1 MMLLNEMLGIKYPII
16 QGGMTSI
23 SDGRFAASISNAG
36 GLGIIASGH
45 WDKEKVR
52 EEIHIL
58 KTLTNKPYGLN
69 VFMMSPYAEDI
80 IDLAIEEAVPVVT
93 TGAHSPEKYIR
104 RLKDAGIKVFPV
116 VSSVTLAKRISR
128 YGIDGIIAEGMESG
142 GHVGEATTMALLPQ
156 MIKELDVP
164 VIAAGGIGSGSQLAS
179 VLAMGGVGI
188 QIGTI
193 LLASE
198 EAPVHPNYKE
208 AIIKARDNDTVV
220 ILKNTG
226 APVRVLKNRL
236 TRKYLDMERKNIIDE
251 DLLAFEKEALKK
263 GIFEGDLDMGCMPLG
278 QIAGLVREIKPV
290 GQILDDIMNEAFE
303 ATKALN
309 DSINRLKGGN

>member
-1 MMLLNEMLGIKYPII
+1 M
-16 QGGMTSI
+16 
-23 SDGRFAASISNAG
+23 
-36 GLGIIASGH
+36 
-45 WDKEKVR
+45 
-52 EEIHIL
+52 
-58 KTLTNKPYGLN
+58 
-69 VFMMSPYAEDI
+69 
-80 IDLAIEEAVPVVT
+80 
-93 TGAHSPEKYIR
+93 
-104 RLKDAGIKVFPV
+104 
-116 VSSVTLAKRISR
+116 
-128 YGIDGIIAEGMESG
+128 
-142 GHVGEATTMALLPQ
+142 
-156 MIKELDVP
+156 
-164 VIAAGGIGSGSQLAS
+164 
-179 VLAMGGVGI
+179 
-188 QIGTI
+188 
-193 LLASE
+193 
-198 EAPVHPNYKE
+198 HPNYKE

-309 DSINRLKGGN
+309 DSINRLKGGK